1 MTNTELAKSPK
12 ITNSNPN
19 NLIFGL
25 EDNPPFQTAFL
36 VSLQHVCVVFVPSVT
51 PAILIGR
58 ALNLDAASISYI
70 IGMTL
75 LVAGFATFVQAKR
88 IGPIGSGLLSIQGP
102 SFAFLPPI
110 FSVIATSQ

>member
-1 MTNTELAKSPK
+1 MTTTEL
-12 ITNSNPN
+12 TNSNPN

-75 LVAGFATFVQAKR
+75 EDR
-88 IGPIGSGLLSIQGP
+88 IVEESLSQQLETTINK
-102 SFAFLPPI
+102 
-110 FSVIATSQ
+110 